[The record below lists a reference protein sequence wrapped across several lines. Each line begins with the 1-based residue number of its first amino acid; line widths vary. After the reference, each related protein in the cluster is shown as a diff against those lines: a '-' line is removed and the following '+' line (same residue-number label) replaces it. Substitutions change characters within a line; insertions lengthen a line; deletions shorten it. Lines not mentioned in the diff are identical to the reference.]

1 MKQGGSSGLG
11 ERLALILLM
20 ARLLHI
26 HPSDKMGLAVTQQ
39 PRKVMQPT
47 SNALSKFLKLP
58 SQLGLAARGFVLRGA
73 ALGMLWLGSAA
84 SASAPNPEPLLAH
97 PSSKVT
103 QLRIVGG
110 LAGLPQYTQFEEPFW
125 TKELPQLTQGQ
136 LKADIVPFNKAGLRT
151 HEALRLIQL
160 GVVPFGTV
168 LLSGVLTT
176 DPELAA
182 LDLAG
187 LNPDMA
193 SLKTSLAAFR
203 PHLEKTL
210 RDRHGIEV
218 LAIYT
223 YAPQITFCTQPFKGL
238 PDLAG
243 RRVRISNATQADLL
257 RPFGAIALQVEFSE
271 LMANMRNGNVD
282 CAITGGMSGNAV
294 GLHEVATHLHT
305 SATTWG
311 LSVFGANLAAWN
323 ALPSPVRGSLKRALP
338 KLEAAVWAD
347 AEQQMRDG
355 VACNTGRE
363 SCRGGKPGHMT
374 EVTHT
379 TMDDQKLREAFRTS
393 VLPAWIKRCGDSC
406 ASIWNRLLAPSA
418 GVVATPSLTRTP

>member
-1 MKQGGSSGLG
+1 MTAAHHHPHDMYPNRHATPKHPAPPCQHRLPGLARGLRWASAALMGLG
-11 ERLALILLM
+11 LL
-20 ARLLHI
+20 
-26 HPSDKMGLAVTQQ
+26 
-39 PRKVMQPT
+39 
-47 SNALSKFLKLP
+47 
-58 SQLGLAARGFVLRGA
+58 
-73 ALGMLWLGSAA
+73 A
-84 SASAPNPEPLLAH
+84 SAVAAEQVTPGDAITAKP
-97 PSSKVT
+97 T

-110 LAGLPQYTQFEEPFW
+110 LAGLPQFTQFEEPFW
-125 TKELPQLTQGQ
+125 TVELTRLTQGQ
-136 LKADIVPFNKAGLRT
+136 LKADIVPFNKAGLRS

-193 SLKTSLAAFR
+193 SLKKSLAAFR

-210 RDRHGIEV
+210 RERHGIEV

-223 YAPQITFCTQPFKGL
+223 YPPQITFCTHPFKGL

-243 RRVRISNATQADLL
+243 RRVRISNPTQADLL

-311 LSVFGANLAAWN
+311 LSVFGANMAAWN
-323 ALPSPVRGSLKRALP
+323 ALPAAVRTSLKVALP
-338 KLEAAVWAD
+338 KLEAAVWAN
-347 AEQQMRDG
+347 AEQQMLAG
-355 VACNTGRE
+355 VACNTGHP
-363 SCRGGKPGHMT
+363 SCQGGKPGKMT

-379 TMDDQKLREAFRTS
+379 PADDKKLREAFRTS
-393 VLPAWIKRCGDSC
+393 VLPAWVQRCGDGC
-406 ASIWNRLLAPSA
+406 VPLWNRLMAPSA
-418 GVVATPSLTRTP
+418 GVRAAPLARTP

>member
-1 MKQGGSSGLG
+1 MLGLW
-11 ERLALILLM
+11 
-20 ARLLHI
+20 
-26 HPSDKMGLAVTQQ
+26 
-39 PRKVMQPT
+39 
-47 SNALSKFLKLP
+47 
-58 SQLGLAARGFVLRGA
+58 LGLAISVSVSATSNDAR
-73 ALGMLWLGSAA
+73 
-84 SASAPNPEPLLAH
+84 P
-97 PSSKVT
+97 PSPTPQVT

-110 LAGLPQYTQFEEPFW
+110 LAGLPQFTQFEEPFW

-160 GVVPFGTV
+160 GVVPFGTA

-193 SLKTSLAAFR
+193 SLKKSLAAFR

-210 RDRHGIEV
+210 RERHGIEV

-243 RRVRISNATQADLL
+243 RRVRISNPTQADLL

-282 CAITGGMSGNAV
+282 CAITAGMSGNAV

-305 SATTWG
+305 RATTWG
-311 LSVFGANLAAWN
+311 LSIFGANLAAWN
-323 ALPSPVRGSLKRALP
+323 ALPPSVRSTLKLALP
-338 KLEAAVWAD
+338 KLEASVWAD
-347 AEQQMRDG
+347 AEQQMLAG

-363 SCRGGKPGHMT
+363 GCQGGKPGRMT
-374 EVTHT
+374 EVAHT
-379 TMDDQKLREAFRTS
+379 PADDQKLREAFRTS
-393 VLPAWIKRCGDSC
+393 VLPAWVKRCGDSC
-406 ASIWNRLLAPSA
+406 APIWNRLLAPSA
-418 GVVATPSLTRTP
+418 GVRATPSLTRTP